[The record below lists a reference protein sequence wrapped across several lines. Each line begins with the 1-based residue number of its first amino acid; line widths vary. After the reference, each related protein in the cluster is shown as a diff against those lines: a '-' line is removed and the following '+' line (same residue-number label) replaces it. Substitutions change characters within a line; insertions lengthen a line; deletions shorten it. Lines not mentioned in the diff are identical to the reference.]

1 MPSARDVLGPGS
13 PLSRALQGWEHRDG
27 QLAMAEAV
35 EAALEHERHLLVEAG
50 TGTGKTLAYLVP
62 AVLSGRKVIVS
73 TATRA
78 LQEQIF
84 VKDLP
89 MVVEALRG
97 VGVPVRAALMKG
109 LANYVCLRRLDEA
122 RAAGGHAGDLEFSRI
137 AAWLRE
143 TETGDRAELADLP
156 EDSPA
161 WRMIASSSETRIGA
175 GCEHFERCFVTR
187 MRREAEDAQIVV
199 VNHHLFLADLALR
212 TGPHGAHASVIPAY
226 DAVVF
231 DEAHQLED
239 IATDFFG
246 TSVSSAR
253 IEALLRDAERA
264 LGRANALD
272 GASPG
277 PPERGPNP
285 GALASGPV
293 RGTLEQ
299 AREASRAF
307 FAALAF
313 GGRSGDAR
321 RVLAD
326 DDVGPEVRAAHAAL
340 DTRLAALEA
349 IAKARGEEAVQMI
362 GRRASDVRD
371 ALRGILAGARADD
384 DGELTDL
391 VRWIDVKS
399 RSVSLGASP
408 VDVGSTLRARLFDR
422 VPSVVCT
429 SATLATAGGFHFTKA
444 RLGAPPEAEELLLE
458 SPFDFASR
466 AALYLPDDLPEP
478 SDAAFEPLAADRI
491 AELVRMTDGGAF
503 VLCTS
508 TRAMRSF
515 HAQLRSRLAR
525 RPERSEGTGEYADAR
540 RPERSEGTGEYADA
554 PPLMVQGERPK
565 HMLLARFRA
574 SGRAVLVA
582 TMSFWE
588 GVDVPGWALRLVV
601 IDKIPFAPPTEPVVA
616 ARCARIDRDGG
627 NGFTQ
632 YSVPSAAMTLKQGFG
647 RLIRSQRD
655 AGVVAVLDRRI
666 VKKGYGRALV
676 ASLPP
681 AQRVRSLDDL
691 RVFWAGIARP

>member
-13 PLSRALQGWEHRDG
+13 PLSRALPGWEHREG

-35 EAALEHERHLLVEAG
+35 EHALEGETHLFVEAG

-89 MVVEALRG
+89 LVADALGAYG
-97 VGVPVRAALMKG
+97 VKVRAALMKG
-109 LANYVCLRRLDEA
+109 LANYVCLRRFDEA
-122 RAAGGHAGDLEFSRI
+122 RATGTHQHDPEFSRI
-137 AAWLRE
+137 VSWLE
-143 TETGDRAELADLP
+143 GTETGDRMELSDLP
-156 EDSPA
+156 EDAAA
-161 WRMIASSSETRIGA
+161 WREVASSSETRIGA

-187 MRREAEDAQIVV
+187 MRREAEEAQIVV

-212 TGPHGAHASVIPAY
+212 SGPRGAHASVIPAY

-239 IATDFFG
+239 VATDFFG
-246 TSVSSAR
+246 VRVSSAR
-253 IEALLRDAERA
+253 VEALLRDAERSLA
-264 LGRANALD
+264 KT
-272 GASPG
+272 
-277 PPERGPNP
+277 
-285 GALASGPV
+285 GALEALRSGPV

-307 FAALAF
+307 FASLALRGAA
-313 GGRSGDAR
+313 GDNR

-326 DDVGPEVRAAHAAL
+326 DDVTPEVRAAHEGL
-340 DTRLAALEA
+340 DLRLEALEA
-349 IAKARGEEAVQMI
+349 VAKARGEEALQLVA
-362 GRRASDVRD
+362 RRAGDLRD
-371 ALRGILAGARADD
+371 ALKDILAGKRASD
-384 DGELTDL
+384 DGELADQ
-391 VRWIDVKS
+391 VRWLDVRS

-408 VDVGSTLRARLFDR
+408 VDVGSTLRTRLFDR
-422 VPSVVCT
+422 VPTVVCT
-429 SATLATAGGFHFTKA
+429 SATLATGGGFHFAKA
-444 RLGAPPEAEELLLE
+444 RLGAPPDTGELLVE

-478 SDAAFEPLAADRI
+478 ADPAFDDMAADRI
-491 AELVRMTDGGAF
+491 AELARMTGGGAF

-508 TRAMRSF
+508 VRAMKSLHARLRTRLSF
-515 HAQLRSRLAR
+515 
-525 RPERSEGTGEYADAR
+525 
-540 RPERSEGTGEYADA
+540 
-554 PPLMVQGERPK
+554 PLMVQGERPK
-565 HMLLARFRA
+565 HMLLSRFRA

-601 IDKIPFAPPTEPVVA
+601 LDKIPFAPPNDPVVA

-647 RLIRSQRD
+647 RLIRTQKD
-655 AGVVAVLDRRI
+655 AGIVGILDRRI
-666 VKKGYGRALV
+666 VRKGYGRALL

-681 AQRVRSLDDL
+681 AQRVRTLDEL
-691 RVFWAGIARP
+691 RRFWAGIAPLEMATPVSEGSAATSAEAEWER